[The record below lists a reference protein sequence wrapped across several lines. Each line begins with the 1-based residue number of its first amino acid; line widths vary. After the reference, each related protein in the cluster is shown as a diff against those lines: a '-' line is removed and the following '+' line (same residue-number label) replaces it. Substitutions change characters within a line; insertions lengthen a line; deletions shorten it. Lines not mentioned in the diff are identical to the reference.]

1 MLAPNDTATPIR
13 VYVDTSVY
21 GGVFDRQFAQASKNF
36 FEKVGSGRFLIVVSP
51 VVSDEI
57 RLAPQPVRDLFDRF
71 RGGAEGV
78 AVNTAAVALQ
88 AAYMRAGIVG
98 PNWEAD
104 ALHVALATVARC
116 SMIVSWNF
124 KHIVHFQ
131 KIPLYN
137 GGNISL
143 GHGPIGI
150 YTPLEVIADEEE
162 Y

>member
-1 MLAPNDTATPIR
+1 MSDYLTCPIR
-13 VYVDTSVY
+13 VYADTSVY
-21 GGVFDRQFAQASKNF
+21 GGVFDRQFSQASKGF
-36 FEKVGSGRFLIVVSP
+36 FDKVANGRFLLVVSP
-51 VVSDEI
+51 VISEEN
-57 RLAPQPVRDLFDRF
+57 RHAPQRVRDLFDQF
-71 RGGAEGV
+71 RGGAEL
-78 AVNTAAVALQ
+78 AAVGADAIAMQ

-116 SMIVSWNF
+116 PMIVSWNF

-137 GGNISL
+137 GVNISL

-150 YTPLEVIADEEE
+150 YTPLEVIADEE
-162 Y
+162 